1 MKKALPIDGSPI
13 DKLLLITAQVFE
25 AVGGY
30 FFALLLPIAYL
41 RPKAVRHFI
50 IHETFPLI
58 LQAFYW
64 Q

>member
-30 FFALLLPIAYL
+30 FFALFLPIAYPG
-41 RPKAVRHFI
+41 PKAVRYFI
-50 IHETFPLI
+50 IHETFPCKHG
-58 LQAFYW
+58 A
-64 Q
+64 